1 MKSLANL
8 FAEVLWL
15 GGAGAFAFFFLKT
28 FLAIEVVALVITLAL
43 IVVER
48 NFR

>member
-1 MKSLANL
+1 MKPFTNL
-8 FAEVLWL
+8 LAEVLWL

-28 FLAIEVVALVITLAL
+28 FLAIEVVAAL
-43 IVVER
+43 ITMALWIVER